1 MLFKQVEQHE
11 LKMKNEQL
19 QMLIQELKKKS
30 IDEKVKIWKRIATD
44 LEKPTR
50 NRRIVNLSKIDK
62 YSKDNET
69 VIVPGKVLGSGD
81 LSKKITIAAY
91 SFSEQAIDKI
101 KESNGKALY
110 IDELMKSNPKGNKIR
125 IMG

>member
-1 MLFKQVEQHE
+1 MFKQVEQHE

>member
-1 MLFKQVEQHE
+1 
-11 LKMKNEQL
+11 
-19 QMLIQELKKKS
+19 MLIQELKKKS